1 MSPETE
7 KTQYQID
14 VAAKDDWPWIIE
26 GLTEIAQGR
35 LTDDQ
40 RRTTSRQ
47 VLQDLIGQ
55 HVTQVQGRDGFSG
68 QAFVART
75 SDGQP
80 VGFVWVA
87 KVLNEFTGQ
96 LEASLLNQY
105 VEKPYRGQG
114 LGNQLMA
121 TTEEWARRQ
130 GLLRI
135 SLRVGVH
142 NRLGQKLYQKLGYE
156 VDMLRMTKPLKPC
169 QT

>member
-14 VAAKDDWPWIIE
+14 VAAKDDWPGIIE

-35 LTDDQ
+35 LTDGQ

-55 HVTQVQGRDGFSG
+55 HVTQVQGRDGFSS

-105 VEKPYRGQG
+105 VEKRHRGRG
-114 LGNQLMA
+114 
-121 TTEEWARRQ
+121 
-130 GLLRI
+130 
-135 SLRVGVH
+135 
-142 NRLGQKLYQKLGYE
+142 
-156 VDMLRMTKPLKPC
+156 
-169 QT
+169 